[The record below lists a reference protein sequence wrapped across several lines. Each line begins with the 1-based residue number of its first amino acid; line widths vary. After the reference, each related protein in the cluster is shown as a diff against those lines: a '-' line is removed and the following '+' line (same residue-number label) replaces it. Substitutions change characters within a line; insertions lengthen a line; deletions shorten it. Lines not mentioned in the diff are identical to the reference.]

1 MQSTSCGS
9 ITVTDRASIELTG
22 ILSVDSFDE
31 FTITLNVSSGKLMI
45 EGENL
50 KIGVLDLEKGKV
62 SAEGRINAVYYTD
75 GSPAESGFLTRLFGR
90 RA

>member
-1 MQSTSCGS
+1 MQSASCGS

-62 SAEGRINAVYYTD
+62 SAGGRINAVYYID

>member
-1 MQSTSCGS
+1 MQSASCGS

-62 SAEGRINAVYYTD
+62 SAEGRINAAYYTD
-75 GSPAESGFLTRLFGR
+75 GTPAESGFLTRLFGR

>member
-1 MQSTSCGS
+1 
-9 ITVTDRASIELTG
+9 
-22 ILSVDSFDE
+22 
-31 FTITLNVSSGKLMI
+31 MI